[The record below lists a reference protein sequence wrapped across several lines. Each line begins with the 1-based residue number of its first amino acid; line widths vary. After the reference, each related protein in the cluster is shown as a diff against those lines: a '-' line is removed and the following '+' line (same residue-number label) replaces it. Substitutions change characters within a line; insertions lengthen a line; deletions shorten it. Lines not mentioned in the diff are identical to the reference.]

1 VEADFATL
9 DPKKDKKSVIKLKLI
24 GGTGGRQKHKEK
36 KSENNATNFVIKV
49 GIILVR
55 IGGVGE
61 TMEVELEEV
70 N

>member
-1 VEADFATL
+1 MEADFSTL
-9 DPKKDKKSVIKLKLI
+9 DPKKDKKSVNKLKLI
-24 GGTGGRQKHKEK
+24 SGTGGRQINKEE
-36 KSENNATNFVIKV
+36 KSENNTSNFVIKV
-49 GIILVR
+49 GVILVR

>member
-1 VEADFATL
+1 MF
-9 DPKKDKKSVIKLKLI
+9 KLKLI
-24 GGTGGRQKHKEK
+24 GGAGGRQKHKEE

-49 GIILVR
+49 GLILVR

-61 TMEVELEEV
+61 TMEAELEEV